1 MKFKNGEKF
10 TVKEILAMYFCMHLE
25 TTPNGNAIDEMSSK
39 NEKIFR
45 IATKLVGS
53 REKLDA
59 LAERF
64 TKTAATT
71 LKDVGYDLSD
81 IGMPHV

>member
-10 TVKEILAMYFCMHLE
+10 TVKEMLAMYFCMHLE
-25 TTPNGNAIDEMSSK
+25 TTPDGNAIDETSSK
-39 NEKIFR
+39 NEKVFH
-45 IATKLVGS
+45 IATNLVGG

-71 LKDVGYDLSD
+71 LADAGYDLSD
-81 IGMPHV
+81 IEIPH